1 MELAVHDVK
10 CFYLQNAQK
19 GVGVAILTSTDGIKV
34 VSPDGKVVDWLLA
47 TVLFIL
53 GSCFKKCQGI
63 LERFILI
70 SFFLIWKGR
79 LLNMIIAHPKTEN
92 PSYQFEHIFPTGHT
106 CWTDLYTFD
115 LTLYLPDGLNM

>member
-34 VSPDGKVVDWLLA
+34 VSPDGKVVDLLFWLLF
-47 TVLFIL
+47 LFIL

-70 SFFLIWKGR
+70 SFFLI
-79 LLNMIIAHPKTEN
+79 
-92 PSYQFEHIFPTGHT
+92 
-106 CWTDLYTFD
+106 
-115 LTLYLPDGLNM
+115 

>member
-47 TVLFIL
+47 TVLFNL